1 MKRKSKIGFFQV
13 SGLILLIAVVALFLA
28 SCGSG
33 VEGAGGGGG
42 GGDGDGQSDP
52 NRVIT
57 ENVTTAAGGVF
68 SDNEALPSFTII
80 IPAGA
85 MITDAQL
92 IVNRVL
98 ATPDVGPNQTAASDA
113 FEYSLRTSSGGPVRL
128 FQPLAITMAANP
140 TPVHPQLGEIAQ
152 LSGSTWTRLNANFF
166 RSSDNSV
173 VTLTQS
179 PLGTLRVVHR
189 DLQRTTGP
197 AVAAGLDVFM
207 NETFGNENF
216 FGDVM
221 GLHTLLNQTSPAAAL
236 ALGTQVDI
244 NRVPDDIVTV
254 MTGADLAAKDA
265 ALADPTITQR
275 LIKAGAVIGVK
286 GFYTNP
292 ADPNDIVMI
301 RTGITCALCHAAV
314 AKTEFQLSAGPSLLP
329 IGDPN
334 LDGAPAVE
342 MDAGAILALTPFALA
357 DPPTAVLLNSWGP
370 GRFDIRA
377 LPDNVLDDSF
387 NNPTAIPP
395 LWNFVDLGEQ
405 DYAFGWDGFFINDG
419 VNNNA
424 LASQAEAVYDLVMH
438 ANGAFGTAGGNL
450 PPELRIIPPQTLLNA
465 LDAAETATPG
475 NDIVTQDL
483 LDLETWMRSLNSP
496 APGIFDE
503 ALAETGF
510 KLFFGRAGCVSCHFE
525 PDIHGAGLFDITEA
539 PLEGALAN
547 GVRIPSLRGISKTAP
562 YFHDHSVATIEE
574 VIGRFVIIRQ
584 VPFLTVEEQAAIAEY
599 LKSL

>member
-1 MKRKSKIGFFQV
+1 MKKNTKIGFFQL
-13 SGLILLIAVVALFLA
+13 SGLILLITAAALFLA
-28 SCGSG
+28 LC
-33 VEGAGGGGG
+33 GGG
-42 GGDGDGQSDP
+42 GGDAGDGDGQLDA

-57 ENVTTAAGGVF
+57 EDVTAVVGGVF
-68 SDNEALPSFTII
+68 SDNEAQPSFTIV

-128 FQPLAITMAANP
+128 FQPLTITMAANP

-152 LSGSTWTRLNANFF
+152 LSGSTWIRLNANFF

-197 AVAAGLDVFM
+197 AVAAGFDVFM

-216 FGDVM
+216 FGDFM

-244 NRVPDDIVTV
+244 TRVPADIVTV
-254 MTGADLAAKDA
+254 MTGADLAAKDV

-275 LIKAGAVIGVK
+275 LIKADAVIGVK

-301 RTGITCALCHAAV
+301 RAGITCALCHVTV
-314 AKTEFQLSAGPSLLP
+314 AKTEFQLTAGPTLLP

-334 LDGAPAVE
+334 LDGVPAVE
-342 MDAGAILALTPFALA
+342 MDAGAILALTPFAQA
-357 DPPTAVLLNSWGP
+357 DPPTATLLNSWGP

-377 LPDNVLDDSF
+377 LPDNVLDDGF

-405 DYAFGWDGFFINDG
+405 GYAFGWDGLFMNDG

-450 PPELRIIPPQTLLNA
+450 PPELRIIPPQTLLDA
-465 LDAAETATPG
+465 LDAAETAAPG

-483 LDLETWMRSLNSP
+483 LDIQTWMRSLNSP

-525 PDIHGAGLFDITEA
+525 PDIHGAGLFHITEA
-539 PLEGALAN
+539 PLEGGLAN
-547 GVRIPSLRGISKTAP
+547 GIRLPSLRGISRTAP
-562 YFHDHSVATIEE
+562 YFHDHSAATTEE
-574 VIGRFVIIRQ
+574 VIDRFVTIGQ
-584 VPFLTVEEQAAIAEY
+584 VPFLTAAERTAIAEY
-599 LKSL
+599 LKSI